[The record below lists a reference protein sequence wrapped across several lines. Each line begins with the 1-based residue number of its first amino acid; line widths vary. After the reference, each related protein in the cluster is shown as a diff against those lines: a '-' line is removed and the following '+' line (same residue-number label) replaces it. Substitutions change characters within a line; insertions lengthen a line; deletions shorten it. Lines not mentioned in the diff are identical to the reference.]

1 MLNIVIFC
9 VEIDQDLIH
18 LKIKNLIEKLKIFD
32 SHIYKK
38 LAKRTSKNCVAD
50 TLETKTI
57 SSMTKD
63 VIRLCLIEIV
73 LLAIRA
79 KWTNNMKDV
88 IFIQLDNIAKLH
100 IDPND

>member
-1 MLNIVIFC
+1 M
-9 VEIDQDLIH
+9 IH
-18 LKIKNLIEKLKIFD
+18 LKIKNLIEKLEIFD

-38 LAKRTSKNCVAD
+38 PAKRTSKNHVAD
-50 TLETKTI
+50 TLKTKPI

-63 VIRLCLIEIV
+63 VIRLCLIEKV
-73 LLAIRA
+73 LPAIRA
-79 KWTNNMKDV
+79 KWPHDMQDV